1 MTNVTDAA
9 MRLDKQL
16 CFALY
21 ACSREIT
28 KRYRPLLE
36 PLGLTYTQYITMLTL
51 WETDRMKVKELGAA
65 LHLDSGTLTPLLKK
79 LETIGYV
86 KRTRDVEDE
95 RNVWIE
101 VTSEGRA
108 LQAVAAE
115 IPSKII
121 CDSGID
127 VEEAIRLQQQ
137 LSTLLQQLNPEG

>member
-1 MTNVTDAA
+1 MTNVTNTA
-9 MRLDKQL
+9 MRLDQQL

-36 PLGLTYTQYITMLTL
+36 PLGLTYTQYITMLAL
-51 WETDRMKVKELGAA
+51 WEKNRMKVKELGAA
-65 LHLDSGTLTPLLKK
+65 LNLDSGTLTPLLKK
-79 LETIGYV
+79 LEIIGYV
-86 KRTRDVEDE
+86 RRARDVEDE

-101 VTSEGRA
+101 VTPEGRA
-108 LQAVAAE
+108 LQAQAAE

-127 VEEAIRLQQQ
+127 VEEAIQLRQQ
-137 LSTLLQQLNPEG
+137 LTTLLQQLEN